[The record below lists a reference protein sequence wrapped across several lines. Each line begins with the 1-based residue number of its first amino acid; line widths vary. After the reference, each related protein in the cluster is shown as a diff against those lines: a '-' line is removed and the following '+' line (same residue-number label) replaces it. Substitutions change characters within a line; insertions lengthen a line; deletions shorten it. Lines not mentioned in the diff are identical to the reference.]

1 MEPKPRGRSGEK
13 LRRNK
18 VSVASVASQRAV
30 QVELDVVPPVD
41 STKKVSLISL
51 RAC

>member
-30 QVELDVVPPVD
+30 QVELDVVATVD
-41 STKKVSLISL
+41 SARKVRLISFQS
-51 RAC
+51 C